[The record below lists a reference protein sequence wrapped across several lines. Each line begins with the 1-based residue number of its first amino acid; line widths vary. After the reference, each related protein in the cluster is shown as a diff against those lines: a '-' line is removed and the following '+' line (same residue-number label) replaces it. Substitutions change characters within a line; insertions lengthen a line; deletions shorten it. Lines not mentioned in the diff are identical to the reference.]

1 MRIHIYYGG
10 RGLMEDPNL
19 YVLKKIEEVLE
30 ELRVKVKRFNLF
42 EDKNGIL
49 TLPSTLKEA
58 DGIILAATVEWMGIG
73 GLMQQFLD
81 ACWLYGDKEKMSTL
95 YMMPVV
101 MAMTEGEKEAE
112 LTLVKAWEIL
122 GGKPVAGLSAY
133 VENRVDFE
141 LNQIYAGIIEKS
153 AENLYRAV
161 HQKQSALPSSTKAVK
176 DAVSRGSSM
185 DLTPKESEQL
195 SRFVA
200 DDTYVKKQKED
211 IEELTAMFKVMLGG
225 KKEEELDFEKTLT
238 DHFLR
243 GYELEGIFLIHFT
256 DLLEEKQLL
265 LKIKNQEMMVDWVTG
280 ETEADVILKTTKTVF
295 QDVLGG
301 KITFGE
307 AFMVGK
313 ITAKGDFSLL
323 KNLDKKFRF

>member
-10 RGLMEDPNL
+10 RGLIEDPNL
-19 YVLKKIEEVLE
+19 YVLKKIEDVLE
-30 ELRVKVKRFNLF
+30 ELRVKVERFQLF

-58 DGIILAATVEWMGIG
+58 DGIILAVTVEWMGIG

-81 ACWLYGDKEKMSTL
+81 ACWLYADKEKISNI

-101 MAMTEGEKEAE
+101 MATTEGEKEAE
-112 LTLVKAWEIL
+112 LTLIKAWEIL
-122 GGKPVAGLSAY
+122 GGKVLHGLSAY

-141 LNQIYAGIIEKS
+141 LNQVYAGIIEKS
-153 AENLYRAV
+153 AENLYRAIN
-161 HQKQSALPSSTKAVK
+161 QKQSALPSSTKAVR
-176 DAVSRGSSM
+176 DAVSVGNSI

-225 KKEEELDFEKTLT
+225 AKEQEIDYETELEN
-238 DHFLR
+238 HFLKS
-243 GYELEGIFLIHFT
+243 YEFEGSFAICFT
-256 DLLEEKQLL
+256 DLLEDKQIYLN
-265 LKIKNQEMMVDWVTG
+265 IRNQELEVRWVQKVSEVDVTM
-280 ETEADVILKTTKTVF
+280 KTTKKVF
-295 QDVLGG
+295 EDILRGNS
-301 KITFGE
+301 TFAE